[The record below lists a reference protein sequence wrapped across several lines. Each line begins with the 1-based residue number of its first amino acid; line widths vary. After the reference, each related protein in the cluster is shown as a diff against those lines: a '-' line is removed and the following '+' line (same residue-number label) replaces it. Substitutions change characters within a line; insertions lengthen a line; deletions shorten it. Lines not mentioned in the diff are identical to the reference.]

1 MLTSSDIGPSG
12 VPTDDLTP
20 DYDNRDPLRNVRPGS
35 PRAHSRFPVV
45 PSLGHGSLAVH
56 RLEEVPFAEHPL
68 EGLAADEQVFYRSAL
83 TEIVGED
90 ILGDAIVTERRS
102 DS

>member
-1 MLTSSDIGPSG
+1 MSTLNLGVSG
-12 VPTDDLTP
+12 IPTDDLKP

-45 PSLGHGSLAVH
+45 PSLGQGSLA
-56 RLEEVPFAEHPL
+56 LQELTPVPLDEHPL
-68 EGLAADEQVFYRSAL
+68 DGLSSGQQVFFRSAM

-90 ILGDAIVTERRS
+90 ILGDDIVPDRS
-102 DS
+102 TGS

>member
-1 MLTSSDIGPSG
+1 MLTTSDTGPSG

-45 PSLGHGSLAVH
+45 PSLGQGRLAVH
-56 RLEEVPFAEHPL
+56 ELKPVSFPENPL
-68 EGLAADEQVFYRSAL
+68 DGLAGEEQAFFRSAMV
-83 TEIVGED
+83 EIVGED
-90 ILGDAIVTERRS
+90 ILGDAIVPEHRS
-102 DS
+102 GS